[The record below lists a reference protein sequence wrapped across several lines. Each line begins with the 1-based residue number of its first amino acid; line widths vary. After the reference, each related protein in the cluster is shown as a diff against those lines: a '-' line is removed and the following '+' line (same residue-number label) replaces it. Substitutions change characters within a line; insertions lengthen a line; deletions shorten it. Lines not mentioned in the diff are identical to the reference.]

1 MEDEYGEMN
10 AEGQTF
16 TFPGTWNCEYGDLLT
31 NPQVRY
37 NTYGSLNEARDN
49 AIVVCHALTGNA
61 SVDAWWG
68 EILGSGKVLDT
79 DRYMVVCCNVL
90 GSCYGSTGPLSID
103 PSTGEE
109 YGDKWPEVTI
119 RDTVRLHM
127 EALKQDLGVKSVAA
141 VVGGSLGGMQ
151 VLEWLLCGGPEF
163 VRAGVAIGCGAA
175 HSAWQIAISE
185 TQRQSVALHNDPEV
199 GLQVAR
205 MIAMVSYRTKEA
217 YDRKFGRLKMDNG
230 KWQVM
235 SYLQHQGKKFNSR
248 FDPASYVAITRL
260 MDTHDVGRD
269 RGGVEA
275 ALGSIKQ
282 PTLIMGISSDVLYPY
297 SEQEELARLIPGAH
311 LIPITSDEGH
321 DGFLLEYEQ
330 VSAGVKSFI
339 APEGLGSI
347 AFVN

>member
-1 MEDEYGEMN
+1 M
-10 AEGQTF
+10 A
-16 TFPGTWNCEYGDLLT
+16 
-31 NPQVRY
+31 
-37 NTYGSLNEARDN
+37 
-49 AIVVCHALTGNA
+49 GNA

-90 GSCYGSTGPLSID
+90 GSCYGSTGPKSID

-109 YGDKWPEVTI
+109 YGENFPEVTI

-127 EALKQDLGVKSVAA
+127 EALKQDLGVKSVAS

-151 VLEWLLCGGPEF
+151 ALEWLLCGGPDF
-163 VRAGVAIGCGAA
+163 VRSGVAIGCGSA

-185 TQRQSVALHNDPEV
+185 TQRQAVALHDDPEV

-205 MIAMVSYRTKEA
+205 MIAMVSYRTKAA

-235 SYLQHQGKKFNSR
+235 SYLQHQGQKFNSR

-269 RGGVEA
+269 RNGVEA
-275 ALGSIKQ
+275 ALGSITQ

-297 SEQEELARLIPGAH
+297 SEQVRSPNCTVTLRLLPS
-311 LIPITSDEGH
+311 LQLLLL
-321 DGFLLEYEQ
+321 FLLPARPGHAAR
-330 VSAGVKSFI
+330 VMDSD
-339 APEGLGSI
+339 LM
-347 AFVN
+347 